1 MALDL
6 NFAEASGWNVRPS
19 RGVKLFRDC
28 GVKVMGA
35 FTQHEAASSVRRLLA
50 LAARAPTL
58 FKQFSCGLHGHDM
71 LLHFER
77 RRVSLK
83 CVTCGHES
91 PGWSMAPTTPK
102 PAGQITGRLRAPL
115 AQPRRVA

>member
-1 MALDL
+1 MD
-6 NFAEASGWNVRPS
+6 
-19 RGVKLFRDC
+19 
-28 GVKVMGA
+28 A
-35 FTQHEAASSVRRLLA
+35 FTEHEAASSVRRLVA

-83 CVTCGHES
+83 CVMCGHES
-91 PGWSMAPTTPK
+91 PGWSMAPSTTSK
-102 PAGQITGRLRAPL
+102 PAGQSTTPLRAPL
-115 AQPRRVA
+115 GQPRRVA